1 MKFNQ
6 NNIKR
11 AIVSAFVVGSVGISA
26 PSYANDSM
34 LVSTT
39 VDAACVLSI
48 DTTMAFTN
56 YDPVGTHI
64 IAGTN
69 DLVKQSYVSAQCTS
83 GMSAKIKLD
92 AGENTDG
99 ESAGA
104 DVIAPARRM
113 KHTVDGVDHYL
124 AYNLYQADGA
134 AATVWG
140 GAATGGLVY
149 TGTGSAENLKI
160 YGRVTAGQSAIYNA
174 QYTDTVV
181 VSYVLG

>member
-26 PSYANDSM
+26 PSYANDTM
-34 LVSTT
+34 LVSTK

-48 DTTMAFTN
+48 DSTMAFTN

-64 IAGTN
+64 LAGTN
-69 DLVKQSYVSAQCTS
+69 DLTKQQEISAQCTS
-83 GMSAKIKLD
+83 GMSAKIKLT
-92 AGENTDG
+92 AGLHTDG
-99 ESAGA
+99 EASGA

-113 KHTVDGVDHYL
+113 KHTVGGVDHYL

-134 AATVWG
+134 AATIWG
-140 GAATGGLVY
+140 GGATGGYVH
-149 TGTGSAENLKI
+149 TGTGTATNLTI
-160 YGRVTAGQSAIYNA
+160 YGRVTGGQSAIYNA
-174 QYTDTVV
+174 TYNDTVV
-181 VSYVLG
+181 VSYILG